1 MTMMKTLA
9 KTSVTLLA
17 VLMASVLTLT
27 GCKKEEPP
35 VPVAAAEQTP
45 PPVLEAEPTAT
56 DTPADKPAEGEKPAA
71 EAQAAEGDKPVAGEK
86 TLVRVLTERGEIT
99 FELFDDK
106 APITCGSFLLLAE
119 SGFYNGVVF
128 HRIEPGFCVQGGDPT
143 GTGAGGPGFT
153 IPDELRADLKHDV
166 GMLSMAKTMAPNSG
180 GSQFFICL
188 GGPAATGHL
197 DMMHSVFG
205 KVASGMDVV
214 KKLQVGDKMQKVIV
228 KSLSPH
234 AAAAKEKAKAARK
247 PE

>member
-17 VLMASVLTLT
+17 VLMAAVLSMT
-27 GCKKEEPP
+27 GCKNEEA
-35 VPVAAAEQTP
+35 PVAVPAAEQTP
-45 PPVLEAEPTAT
+45 PPVLEVEPTAT
-56 DTPADKPAEGEKPAA
+56 DTPGDKPAGETA
-71 EAQAAEGDKPVAGEK
+71 EAGAAEGDKPVAGEK

-106 APITCGSFLLLAE
+106 TPITCGSFLLLAE